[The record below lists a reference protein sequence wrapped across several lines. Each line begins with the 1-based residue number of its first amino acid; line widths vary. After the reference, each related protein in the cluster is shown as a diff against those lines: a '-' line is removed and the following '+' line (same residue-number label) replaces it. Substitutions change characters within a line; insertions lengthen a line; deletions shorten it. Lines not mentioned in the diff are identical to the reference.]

1 MLPFV
6 MLAAAALQPP
16 AGTAPVE
23 WAWLNI
29 PDAEGPGARFSFD
42 TAVRRDGPLLE
53 VRLRYDEAAG
63 RPVEARIALDCAART
78 SRILERRPPDPA
90 RPVPTAAIVVP
101 AGLNTREAVLMHVL
115 CTPAG

>member
-1 MLPFV
+1 MLPLV

-29 PDAEGPGARFSFD
+29 PDAEGPDARFSFD

-53 VRLRYDEAAG
+53 VRLRYNEAAG

-78 SRILERRPPDPA
+78 SRILERRPPVPA

-101 AGLNTREAVLMHVL
+101 AVLNTREAVLMHVL
-115 CTPAG
+115 CTPGG

>member
-6 MLAAAALQPP
+6 MLAAAAPLPP
-16 AGTAPVE
+16 AGTAPGE

-42 TAVRRDGPLLE
+42 TAVRRDGPLVE

-63 RPVEARIALDCAART
+63 RPVVARITLDCAART
-78 SRILERRPPDPA
+78 ARMLERRPSDPA
-90 RPVPTAAIVVP
+90 RAVPTDAIVVP
-101 AGLNTREAVLMHVL
+101 AGLNSREAVLMHVL
-115 CTPAG
+115 CRPEA